1 MNHLEI
7 FSTIHTF
14 IFDVDGVMTNNEV
27 IITEKGELLRKM
39 NVRDGLA
46 IKMAIEKGFKIAV
59 ITGGRSEGV
68 IKRLEALGIQDIYSG
83 KSDKLEAF
91 DEFVNQYDLD
101 PLGILY
107 MGDDL
112 PDYPVMRRVGLAT
125 CPRNAAPELFP
136 IANYVSPYNG
146 GEGCVRDVIEK
157 VMRLQGNWGEQ

>member
-27 IITEKGELLRKM
+27 IITESGELLRKM

-68 IKRLEALGIQDIYSG
+68 KKRLQALGIQDIYSG
-83 KSDKLEAF
+83 VSEKIVAF
-91 DEFVNQYDLD
+91 DEFITAYDLD
-101 PLGILY
+101 AGGILY

-112 PDYPVMRRVGLAT
+112 PDYPVLRRVGLAT
-125 CPRNAAPELFP
+125 CPKNAAPELFP
-136 IANYVSPYNG
+136 IVNYVSPYNG
-146 GEGCVRDVIEK
+146 GEGCVRDVIEQ
-157 VMRLQGNWGEQ
+157 VMRLQGKWNNE

>member
-39 NVRDGLA
+39 NLRDGLA

-68 IKRLEALGIQDIYSG
+68 IKRLEALGIKDIYSG

-91 DEFVNQYDLD
+91 DEFINQYDLD
-101 PLGILY
+101 TLGILY

-125 CPRNAAPELFP
+125 CPKNAAPELFP
-136 IANYVSPYNG
+136 IANYVSPYKG